1 MIRINGY
8 FIAAGAAV
16 LGALAVTPADAAPT
30 PEQLGNMAY
39 KGIFEHAITLKNGHW
54 VGEPFVAGGSSR
66 PAVGLIDDF
75 ILTGDLNADGNDEA
89 VVLLWENTGGSA
101 TYKYIAVTGLRD
113 DKPYT
118 LDTALIGERV
128 QVRAGRIVGNRIEL
142 DVVQQGPRDAACC
155 PSQKATRYW
164 TLGATGLHVNP
175 SRITGTLSLADLAG
189 TEWVLNRLDVNEPL
203 APQPEITLVFDGD
216 RISGKSACNR
226 YFAGVKEG
234 WRTAGRPA
242 HKRNRRHPHGL
253 SGRGHDPGE
262 PLPGGTGECNAL
274 QLHGWQTRP
283 HLAEERCVRH
293 PAVCSPSAA
302 TAIVCRG
309 SIPSTAGTIIK
320 QHRSSP
326 ARPCNPAVPQGC
338 VSNRRPAGNSP

>member
-8 FIAAGAAV
+8 LIAAGAAV
-16 LGALAVTPADAAPT
+16 LGAFAVTPADAAPT
-30 PEQLGNMAY
+30 PEQLGNMTY
-39 KGIFEHAITLKNGHW
+39 KGIFEHAITLTNGHW

-101 TYKYIAVTGLRD
+101 TYKYLAVTGLRD

-128 QVRAGRIVGNRIEL
+128 QVRAGRIIGDRIEL

-175 SRITGTLSLADLAG
+175 SRITGTLSLSDLAG

-216 RISGKSACNR
+216 RISGSSACNR
-226 YFAGVKEG
+226 YFAGVKE
-234 WRTAGRPA
+234 T
-242 HKRNRRHPHGL
+242 
-253 SGRGHDPGE
+253 GE
-262 PLPGGTGECNAL
+262 LPGDLHISEIGGTRMACPEEVMTLENRYLEAL
-274 QLHGWQTRP
+274 GSVTRYSFMAGK
-283 HLAEERCVRH
+283 LALSWRKNG
-293 PAVCSPSAA
+293 ASG
-302 TAIVCRG
+302 TLLF
-309 SIPSTAGTIIK
+309 IPRQPK
-320 QHRSSP
+320 QP
-326 ARPCNPAVPQGC
+326 
-338 VSNRRPAGNSP
+338 